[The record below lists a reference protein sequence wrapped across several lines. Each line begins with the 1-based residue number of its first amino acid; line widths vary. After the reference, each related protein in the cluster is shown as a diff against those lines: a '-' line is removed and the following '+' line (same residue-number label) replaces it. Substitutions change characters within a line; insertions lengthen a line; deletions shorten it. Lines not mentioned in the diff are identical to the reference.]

1 LVLAMLGHTNVAL
14 YDASLSE
21 WARNPRLPMEV

>member
-1 LVLAMLGHTNVAL
+1 VDCGRLAL

-21 WARNPRLPMEV
+21 WAVEGDLPMTADEAP